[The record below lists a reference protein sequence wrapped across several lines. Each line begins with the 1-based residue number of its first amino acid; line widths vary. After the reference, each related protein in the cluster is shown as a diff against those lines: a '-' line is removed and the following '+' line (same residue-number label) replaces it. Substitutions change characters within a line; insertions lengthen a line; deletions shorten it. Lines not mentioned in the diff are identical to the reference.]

1 MLKASIPAGKS
12 FRLTGITFRNGTS
25 TQYGGNGAIELD
37 STGFVNSARI
47 DNCHFDHLYWNAAVA
62 LVGWMIGVQDHNLI
76 ECNSQGL
83 STLIFH
89 DTWGGAGAGNGSW
102 ADFPYYGS
110 EKFWFIEDNT
120 VLATGNDISGTI
132 DSFKGGRWVVRHNFF
147 NQCAPGGHGTE
158 GGGVRGERCQ
168 QIYNNTFSW
177 TREHGGHSHR
187 SGGVIW
193 HDNTFL
199 GRNSS
204 NGAHTSL
211 PYFRQLGAISNDL
224 SNWGLADGANRW
236 DKNDPHGVYLS
247 GTAATNGTINGSTGT
262 ITTGTTMIPHAYQ
275 GMQLRNDHVGSA
287 CYLHSAYISD
297 NTATTITYY
306 YYTAGDRGEPLL
318 FNAGDEFSVRKV
330 LVALDQSGRG
340 KGDLIGSSETR
351 RWPNQQRE
359 PLFSW
364 NNKNADTGQVLGFN
378 NSIPTQIEN
387 FDYYNLGAGLPANQ
401 IPSQVR
407 AAYPASVNGG
417 SAYDHEF
424 TYPHPLVTG
433 GPTPTPIP
441 TPSPTGTATATATAT
456 PTATRTPTP
465 TPRPSVTPT
474 PTPTATRTPTAT
486 PTATPTPTPT
496 PGSFAAVIL
505 ATEPANL
512 KGYWKC
518 DETSG
523 TTLADS
529 SGNSKNLTITGAINT
544 NYWLGETGEQ
554 GTCFRTDGV
563 AGYASRNDAV
573 IPSLDNTN
581 FTLFALFKGG
591 TDFNAAAALAIV

>member
-1 MLKASIPAGKS
+1 ML
-12 FRLTGITFRNGTS
+12 
-25 TQYGGNGAIELD
+25 
-37 STGFVNSARI
+37 
-47 DNCHFDHLYWNAAVA
+47 
-62 LVGWMIGVQDHNLI
+62 
-76 ECNSQGL
+76 
-83 STLIFH
+83 
-89 DTWGGAGAGNGSW
+89 
-102 ADFPYYGS
+102 
-110 EKFWFIEDNT
+110 
-120 VLATGNDISGTI
+120 
-132 DSFKGGRWVVRHNFF
+132 
-147 NQCAPGGHGTE
+147 
-158 GGGVRGERCQ
+158 
-168 QIYNNTFSW
+168 
-177 TREHGGHSHR
+177 
-187 SGGVIW
+187 
-193 HDNTFL
+193 
-199 GRNSS
+199 
-204 NGAHTSL
+204 
-211 PYFRQLGAISNDL
+211 
-224 SNWGLADGANRW
+224 
-236 DKNDPHGVYLS
+236 
-247 GTAATNGTINGSTGT
+247 
-262 ITTGTTMIPHAYQ
+262 
-275 GMQLRNDHVGSA
+275 
-287 CYLHSAYISD
+287 LHSAYISD
-297 NTATTITYY
+297 NTATTISYY
-306 YYTAGDRGEPLL
+306 YYTAGDRGAPLL

-364 NNKNADTGQVLGFN
+364 NNKNADTGQVLGYH

-401 IPSQVR
+401 IPSQVS

-441 TPSPTGTATATATAT
+441 TPSPTGTATATAT

-518 DETSG
+518 DETV
-523 TTLADS
+523 
-529 SGNSKNLTITGAINT
+529 
-544 NYWLGETGEQ
+544 EQ
-554 GTCFRTDGV
+554 
-563 AGYASRNDAV
+563 
-573 IPSLDNTN
+573 P
-581 FTLFALFKGG
+581 
-591 TDFNAAAALAIV
+591 